1 MRYNYI
7 RKGGRSLKT
16 RNRKE
21 IKMKKMTQAE
31 MLRLLAEEN
40 QTRKILEI
48 VKSCKDL
55 KEAEEKIK
63 ALLNK

>member
-1 MRYNYI
+1 
-7 RKGGRSLKT
+7 
-16 RNRKE
+16 
-21 IKMKKMTQAE
+21 MKKMTQAE
-31 MLRLLAEEN
+31 MLRLLVEEN

-55 KEAEEKIK
+55 KEAEGKIK